1 MRIKVAL
8 ASSIA
13 ALVLVG
19 ASVTLAAAIAGTD
32 GDDTLIGTSSAD
44 LIRGLGGNDRIGG
57 RAGPDILLAGAG
69 NDRARGGNGGD
80 VIWGNAG
87 ADQLYGGH
95 GDDVVRG
102 RGGDDE
108 IGGGRGDDQLFGGF
122 GADDEHGGYGR
133 DKLHAVARDKQLDKL
148 NCGPGRDVAVIR
160 AGEPT
165 AVRNCEK
172 VEVVPDD
179 PSSMEE
185 PGESPS
191 DD

>member
-1 MRIKVAL
+1 MKIKVAI
-8 ASSIA
+8 ASLVTALGLVGTSIA
-13 ALVLVG
+13 V
-19 ASVTLAAAIAGTD
+19 AAVMTGTD

-57 RAGPDILLAGAG
+57 LAGPDILLAGAG
-69 NDRARGGNGGD
+69 NDRVRGGGGGD

-87 ADQLYGGH
+87 EDELHGGYGN
-95 GDDVVRG
+95 DVVRG

-108 IGGGRGDDQLFGGF
+108 VGGGRGNDQLFGGF

-133 DKLHAVARDKQLDKL
+133 DRLHAVARDGELDKL

-165 AVRNCEK
+165 AVVNCEK
-172 VEVVPDD
+172 VEVVRDD
-179 PSSMEE
+179 PSTMEE
-185 PGESPS
+185 PGESPA